1 MAPSPAVRTY
11 VPFAMMPGMLANVP
25 AGTAVEGGDPS
36 SAYSAGVR
44 WNGAPPTTRLIAPFG
59 SRSTEWSGLPG
70 GGPSS
75 VMLLYRIGMYVVS
88 SLQPSRPILPALLAA
103 FGFCT

>member
-11 VPFAMMPGMLANVP
+11 VPFAMMPGMLAKVP
-25 AGTAVEGGDPS
+25 SGTAVEGGDPS

-44 WNGAPPTTRLIAPFG
+44 WNGTPPTTRLIAPFG
-59 SRSTEWSGLPG
+59 SRSTELSGLPG

-75 VMLLYRIGMYVVS
+75 AMLLYRTGMYVFSSPQVS
-88 SLQPSRPILPALLAA
+88 LPILP
-103 FGFCT
+103 